1 MLPSSRKSY
10 EVPGNV
16 WMCEQKSQ
24 KKLVK
29 AEVKSLEFAI
39 GCIKRSKS
47 LSRREVTKTQGKKEK
62 VRTLPWSVNFQK
74 IKRHLR
80 FHSSISRAWNEYNY
94 KIVWHTEFVTSL
106 VLHVSDKSEQLFGVP
121 GENFEKIKEINVFL

>member
-1 MLPSSRKSY
+1 
-10 EVPGNV
+10 
-16 WMCEQKSQ
+16 MCEQKSQ

-74 IKRHLR
+74 K
-80 FHSSISRAWNEYNY
+80 
-94 KIVWHTEFVTSL
+94 
-106 VLHVSDKSEQLFGVP
+106 
-121 GENFEKIKEINVFL
+121 